1 MRKKASILL
10 FAIAVFLLSGCAHSK
25 KSVPSLSS
33 DPKAGSSVSQNHV
46 ATLSDTQTS
55 NIEEE
60 NNFMDDFEEEYQEEA
75 GRVADPIAPWNRAMF
90 HFNDKFYF
98 WILKPFAKGY
108 KAVVPR
114 LARVGVRN
122 FFNNITTPVRLANCL
137 LQGKGEAAGAEIS
150 RFLVNSTVGVLGFGN
165 PAKKDPWLN
174 LREEDLGQT
183 LATYRIGNGFYI
195 VWPLLGPST
204 LRDSVGM
211 IGDGFLNPVNYVEP
225 AEAAV
230 GITAYETMNETS
242 FRIGDYESFKKAA
255 IEPYEALRDAY
266 IQNRKKKVSE

>member
-1 MRKKASILL
+1 
-10 FAIAVFLLSGCAHSK
+10 
-25 KSVPSLSS
+25 LSS
-33 DPKAGSSVSQNHV
+33 DPEAGSSVSQNHV
-46 ATLSDTQTS
+46 TTLSDTQTS
-55 NIEEE
+55 DIEEE

-98 WILKPFAKGY
+98 WSLRPFAKGY

-114 LARVGVRN
+114 PVRVGVRN

-137 LQGKGEAAGAEIS
+137 LQGKVESACAEIS
-150 RFLVNSTVGVLGFGN
+150 RFLVNSTIGVLGFGN
-165 PAKKDPWLN
+165 PAKKDPLLN
-174 LREEDLGQT
+174 SSEEDLGQT
-183 LATYRIGNGFYI
+183 LAAYRIGNGFYI
-195 VWPLLGPST
+195 VWPFLGPST

-225 AEAAV
+225 VEAAV